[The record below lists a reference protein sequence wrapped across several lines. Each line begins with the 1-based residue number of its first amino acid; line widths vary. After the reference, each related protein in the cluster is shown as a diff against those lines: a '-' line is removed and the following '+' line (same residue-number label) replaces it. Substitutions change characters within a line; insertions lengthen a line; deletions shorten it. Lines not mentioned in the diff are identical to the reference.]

1 LYVTVHNY
9 TIGSGSQ
16 LDIGREAQAFV
27 SEVASIDGFRAYY
40 MIDAGDSMLASV
52 AVFDTREG
60 IDDCDRRAA
69 RFVEQKLAGFQL
81 SDVEVREGQV
91 LASQMS
97 SAAEAAAAG
106 T

>member
-16 LDIGREAQAFV
+16 LDVGREAQLFA
-27 SEVASIDGFRAYY
+27 SEAASIEGFRAYY
-40 MIDAGDSMLASV
+40 MIDAGDSLIATV

-60 IDDCDRRAA
+60 IEECDRRAA
-69 RFVEQKLAGFQL
+69 RFVEEKLAGFQL

-97 SAAEAAAAG
+97 FAAEAAPAG
-106 T
+106 G